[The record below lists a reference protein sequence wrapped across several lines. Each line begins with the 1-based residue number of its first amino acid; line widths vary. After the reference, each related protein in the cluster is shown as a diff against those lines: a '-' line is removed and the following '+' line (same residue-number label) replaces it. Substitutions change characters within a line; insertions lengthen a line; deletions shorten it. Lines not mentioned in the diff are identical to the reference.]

1 MGTILE
7 RKRKDGSTGYH
18 AQIVIKRDGE
28 VHRETKTFDRRPA
41 AAAWIRKR
49 EDELSRPGALKT
61 AKGEDPTLGAVID
74 RYIRE
79 SRKSLGRTKA
89 QVLGAIK
96 QHEIAEKPCSTIGSE
111 DVVAFA
117 TSLSKERLP
126 QTVGNY
132 LAHLSAVVAV
142 AKPAWGYPLDPDVMK
157 SAHVVARR
165 LGITSKSRQR
175 NRRPSIAELDMLM
188 QHFGEVRMR
197 RPGSLPMQAVIAFAL
212 FSTRRQEEIT
222 RITWSDLDETHSRV
236 LVRDMKHP
244 GQKAGNDTWCELP
257 PEALAVALAQP
268 RGGDRI
274 FPYTTDAISAA
285 FTRACAL
292 LGIEDLHFHDLR
304 HEGVSRL
311 FEMGR
316 TVPLAASVS
325 GHRSWGSLQRYTHI
339 RQSGDRWA
347 GWPWLAVVALATAP
361 PAG

>member
-18 AQIVIKRDGE
+18 AQIVVKRDGE
-28 VHRETKTFDRRPA
+28 SHRETRTFDRRA
-41 AAAWIRKR
+41 AAVAWINKR
-49 EDELSRPGALKT
+49 EDELSRPGALKV
-61 AKGEDPTLGAVID
+61 AKGEDPPLGAVID

-79 SRKSLGRTKA
+79 SRKTLGRTKV
-89 QVLGAIK
+89 QVLAAIK
-96 QHEIAEKPCSTIGSE
+96 QHEIADKACSKIGSE

-117 TSLSKERLP
+117 NALSATRQP

-132 LAHLSAVVAV
+132 LAHLSAVVTI
-142 AKPAWGYPLDPDVMK
+142 AKPAWGYPLDPSIMK
-157 SAHVVARR
+157 SAYIVTKN
-165 LGITSKSRQR
+165 LGITSKSAQR
-175 NRRPSIAELDMLM
+175 DRRPSLAEMDALM
-188 QHFGEVRMR
+188 THFGEVRMR
-197 RPGSLPMQAVIAFAL
+197 RPGSLPMQAIMAFAL

-222 RITWSDLDETHSRV
+222 RIAWADLDEAHSRI

-244 GQKAGNDTWCELP
+244 GQKVGNDTWCELP

-268 RGGDRI
+268 RTSGRI

-285 FTRACAL
+285 FTRSCAL

-325 GHRSWGSLQRYTHI
+325 GHRSWTSLKRYTHV
-339 RQSGDRWA
+339 RQAGDKWA
-347 GWPWLAVVALATAP
+347 GWPWLAVAAM
-361 PAG
+361 PAQPQS